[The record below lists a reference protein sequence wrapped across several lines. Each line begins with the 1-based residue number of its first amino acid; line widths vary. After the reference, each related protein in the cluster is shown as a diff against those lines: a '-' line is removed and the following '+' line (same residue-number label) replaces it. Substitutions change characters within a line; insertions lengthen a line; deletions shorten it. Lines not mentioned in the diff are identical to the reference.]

1 MLDPHS
7 VMAER
12 AGATA
17 LSRAGREV
25 EAVTPPALREPS
37 ERGPWL
43 VQPPTRRPATLAM
56 VVRAATGTQQEEG
69 ELLAR
74 THRQRIPR
82 QEVFSPGH
90 PEDRVPD

>member
-1 MLDPHS
+1 MPDSHS
-7 VMAER
+7 VMEEL

-25 EAVTPPALREPS
+25 EAVTPPAVREQS

-43 VQPPTRRPATLAM
+43 VPPPTRRPATLEM
-56 VVRAATGTQQEEG
+56 VVREATGTQPEEG

-74 THRQRIPR
+74 THRRRIPR
-82 QEVFSPGH
+82 LEAFSPGH
-90 PEDRVPD
+90 PEDPVPD